1 MTGSALTEAVY
12 YILLSL
18 AQPLHGYGI
27 MQNVEQLSGG
37 RVKLAAGTLYG
48 AINTLL
54 MKGWITALPGEKDSR
69 KKEYQIT
76 EAGREALCA
85 ELVRLT
91 ELIENGIQ
99 ILGNVVN
106 LKQKP

>member
-1 MTGSALTEAVY
+1 
-12 YILLSL
+12 
-18 AQPLHGYGI
+18 
-27 MQNVEQLSGG
+27 
-37 RVKLAAGTLYG
+37 
-48 AINTLL
+48 